1 MLLKGIKPNSNQ
13 LANMGMSRSTAYKL
27 INDEAESI
35 TLRQMEI
42 LCKHLNCTPN
52 ELFCYKEEKGK
63 KLPPEHELN
72 KIAYTENEY
81 NPIAL
86 LRSVPTDK
94 LKEINAFIE
103 NYLSGKDK
111 EQNNSDTE

>member
-27 INDEAESI
+27 INDEAKSI

-42 LCKHLNCTPN
+42 LCRHLNCTPN
-52 ELFCYKEEKGK
+52 ELFSYKEEKGK
-63 KLPPEHELN
+63 KLPTDHELN
-72 KIAYTENEY
+72 KIAHTEHVF
-81 NPIAL
+81 NPAAL

-94 LKEINAFIE
+94 LKEINLFIE
-103 NYLSGKDK
+103 SYLCGGEKDCK
-111 EQNNSDTE
+111 KSDSE